1 MNPTVLIENTLQA
14 LFAGLTLGALY
25 GLMCVGLA
33 LIFSVMRV
41 INFAQGELLVAGM
54 YATLFLFAPL
64 GLGAALGPFLG
75 PVVAALLGGVL
86 VFALGL
92 LLYHGLLRHISG
104 MRAAGMEG
112 EGHNPQLTLTL
123 GVSLILSN
131 GALLLFGSS
140 PRSVRTTM
148 SSSAWEFQPFAGVD
162 AGLDITLFF
171 NQARSVGALVAVA
184 AAVGTAFFIARTRR
198 GKILRAAADNP
209 EAATYMG
216 IGVGG
221 AYRLAFGLGAAVT
234 GIAGGLIASFL
245 PFQPYTGIEFVMV
258 MYAGVVLGGMG
269 SVGGAFVGGLVIGL
283 VQQMSTLV
291 LPQQL
296 QNTAV
301 FVIFLL
307 VILLRPQGLFGRS
320 VERV

>member
-1 MNPTVLIENTLQA
+1 MTPTLVLLENILQA
-14 LFAGLTLGALY
+14 LFAGLSLGALY

-41 INFAQGELLVAGM
+41 INFAQGELMVAGM
-54 YATLFLFAPL
+54 YASLFVFAPL
-64 GLGAALGPFLG
+64 GVGAALGPYAG
-75 PVVAALLGGVL
+75 PVVAALVGGAL
-86 VFALGL
+86 VFVLGMAL
-92 LLYHGLLRHISG
+92 YEGLLRHISG
-104 MRAAGMEG
+104 MQAAGMEG

-131 GALLLFGSS
+131 GALLVFGSS
-140 PRSVRTTM
+140 PRSVRTSM
-148 SSSAWEFQPFAGVD
+148 SATAWEVQPLP
-162 AGLDITLFF
+162 GLDLTVFL
-171 NQARSVGALVAVA
+171 NQARTVGALVAVA
-184 AAVGTAFFIARTRR
+184 VAVAMALFVAHSRR
-198 GKILRAAADNP
+198 GKMLRAAADNP

-216 IGVGG
+216 INVGH
-221 AYRLAFGLGAAVT
+221 AYRLAFGLGAAIT
-234 GIAGGLIASFL
+234 GVAGGLVASFL

-269 SVGGAFVGGLVIGL
+269 SVGGAFIGGLVIGL
-283 VQQMSTLV
+283 VQQLSTLV

>member
-1 MNPTVLIENTLQA
+1 MSSTAILVENILQA
-14 LFAGLTLGALY
+14 LIAGLSVGALY

-54 YATLFLFAPL
+54 YASLFLFAPL
-64 GLGAALGPFLG
+64 GLGVLLGPYAG
-75 PVVAALLGGVL
+75 PVLAALLGGAL
-86 VFALGL
+86 VFLLGMAL
-92 LLYHGLLRHISG
+92 YSALLRRISG
-104 MRAAGMEG
+104 MRAVGMQG

-123 GVSLILSN
+123 GVSLVLSN

-140 PRSVRTTM
+140 PRSLRTPM
-148 SSSAWEFQPFAGVD
+148 SSNAWTIGPLGGDGEVM
-162 AGLDITLFF
+162 LFL
-171 NQARSVGALVAVA
+171 NQARTVGAAVALLVALGI
-184 AAVGTAFFIARTRR
+184 AVFIARTRW

-216 IGVGG
+216 IDVDR
-221 AYRLAFGLGAAVT
+221 AYRLAFGMGAAVT
-234 GIAGGLIASFL
+234 GIAGGLVASYL

-269 SVGGAFVGGLVIGL
+269 SVGGAFVGGLIIGL
-283 VQQMSTLV
+283 VQQLSTLV

-301 FVIFLL
+301 FVVFLL
-307 VILLRPQGLFGRS
+307 VILLRPQGLFGKS
-320 VERV
+320 VDRV

>member
-1 MNPTVLIENTLQA
+1 MTALPVLIENALQA
-14 LFAGLTLGALY
+14 LCAGLSLGALY

-54 YATLFLFAPL
+54 YASLFLFAPL
-64 GLGAALGPFLG
+64 GLGRLLGPYAG
-75 PVVAALLGGVL
+75 PVAAALLGGVI

-92 LLYHGLLRHISG
+92 LLYQTLLRHVSG
-104 MRAAGMEG
+104 MQAAGLDN

-131 GALLLFGSS
+131 GGLLLFGAT
-140 PRSVRTTM
+140 PQTLRTPM
-148 SSSAWEFQPFAGVD
+148 SSSAWELGPLWGN
-162 AGLDITLFF
+162 DITLFL
-171 NQARSVGALVAVA
+171 NQARTVGALIAVMVAL
-184 AAVGTAFFIARTRR
+184 GTALFIARTRW
-198 GKILRAAADNP
+198 GKLLRAAADNP

-216 IGVGG
+216 IDVNR
-221 AYRLAFGLGAAVT
+221 AYALAFGIGAAVT
-234 GIAGGLIASFL
+234 GIAGGLVASYL

-269 SVGGAFVGGLVIGL
+269 SVGGAFIGGLVIGL
-283 VQQMSTLV
+283 VQQLSTLV

-301 FVIFLL
+301 FVIFLA
-307 VILLRPQGLFGRS
+307 VILLRPQGLFGRT

>member
-1 MNPTVLIENTLQA
+1 MLIENTLQA
-14 LFAGLTLGALY
+14 LYAGLSLGSLY

-54 YATLFLFAPL
+54 YASLFLFAPL
-64 GLGAALGPFLG
+64 GLGALLGPYAG
-75 PVVAALLGGVL
+75 PVVAALLGGAI
-86 VFALGL
+86 VFALGMA
-92 LLYHGLLRHISG
+92 LYEGLLRHISG
-104 MRAAGMEG
+104 LRAASMEG

-123 GVSLILSN
+123 GVSLVLSN
-131 GALLLFGSS
+131 GALLVFGSS
-140 PRSVRTTM
+140 PRSVRTPM
-148 SSSAWEFQPFAGVD
+148 SSSAWELQPIP
-162 AGLDITLFF
+162 GLDVTVFL
-171 NQARSVGALVAVA
+171 NQARTVGAAVAVA
-184 AAVGTAFFIARTRR
+184 VAVATALFVARTRR

-216 IGVGG
+216 IDVGR
-221 AYRLAFGLGAAVT
+221 AYRLAFGIGAAVT
-234 GIAGGLIASFL
+234 GVAGGLVATFL

-269 SVGGAFVGGLVIGL
+269 SVGGAFIGGLVIGL
-283 VQQMSTLV
+283 VQQLSTLV

>member
-1 MNPTVLIENTLQA
+1 MSVLIENILQA
-14 LFAGLTLGALY
+14 LYAGIAVGALY

-54 YATLFLFAPL
+54 YASLFMFAPL
-64 GLGAALGPFLG
+64 GLGALLGPYAG
-75 PVVAALLGGVL
+75 PVVSAVLGGAL
-86 VFALGL
+86 VFVLGMG
-92 LLYHGLLRHISG
+92 LYEVLLRHVSG
-104 MRAAGMEG
+104 MRAVGMQS

-131 GALLLFGSS
+131 GALLVFGST
-140 PRSVRTTM
+140 PQTLRTPM
-148 SSSAWEFQPFAGVD
+148 SSNAWVLGPFGSGEVMVF
-162 AGLDITLFF
+162 L
-171 NQARSVGALVAVA
+171 NQARTVGAVIAVLVAIA
-184 AAVGTAFFIARTRR
+184 TALFIARTRH
-198 GKILRAAADNP
+198 GKILRAASDNP

-216 IGVGG
+216 IDVDR
-221 AYRLAFGLGAAVT
+221 AYRLAFGVGAAVT
-234 GIAGGLIASFL
+234 GIAGGLVATYL

-269 SVGGAFVGGLVIGL
+269 SVSGAFIGGLVIGL
-283 VQQMSTLV
+283 IQQLSTLV

-307 VILLRPQGLFGRS
+307 VILIRPQGLFGKS

>member
-1 MNPTVLIENTLQA
+1 MSPVAVLLENTLQA
-14 LFAGLTLGALY
+14 LASGLTLGSLY

-54 YATLFLFAPL
+54 YASLFFFAPL
-64 GLGAALGPFLG
+64 GLGALLGPYAG
-75 PVVAALLGGVL
+75 PVVAALLGGVV
-86 VFALGL
+86 VFALGMA
-92 LLYHGLLRHISG
+92 LYQVLLRHVSG
-104 MRAAGMEG
+104 TRAMGMQG

-131 GALLLFGSS
+131 GALLMFGSS
-140 PRSVRTTM
+140 PRTLRTPT
-148 SSSAWEFQPFAGVD
+148 SSSAWELPI
-162 AGLDITLFF
+162 AGLDITVFF
-171 NQARSVGALVAVA
+171 NQARTVGAVIAVAVA
-184 AAVGTAFFIARTRR
+184 VGASLFIARTRW
-198 GKILRAAADNP
+198 GKTLRAAADNP

-216 IGVGG
+216 INVDR

-234 GIAGGLIASFL
+234 GVAGGLVATYL

-269 SVGGAFVGGLVIGL
+269 SVSGAFIGGLIIGL
-283 VQQMSTLV
+283 VQQLSTLV

-307 VILLRPQGLFGRS
+307 VILLRPQGLFGKN